1 MPQIFFICVICAIC
15 GYFRCKMPKIIIEF
29 KDVYKAFNGV
39 LVHNGINLSIS
50 EGEIMSLLGGSGS
63 GKSVLLKELIGLM
76 RPDKGDIV
84 VMGNHVTHMNE
95 EALIKLREH
104 VGMLFQGSA
113 LFDSLT
119 VFENIAYPLRE
130 HLQLTEKEIQKR
142 VAEKLL
148 LVGLSGIEN
157 KMPAELSGG
166 MKKRVGLAR
175 AIATEPD
182 IILYDEPTTG
192 LDPIT
197 AQRINELIIELQ
209 RKLGITTIV
218 VTHDLHCVKTVS
230 DRIAMLYEGKI
241 VAVGTWEEL
250 ATSNVPAVKDFLS
263 GNICL

>member
-1 MPQIFFICVICAIC
+1 MSKV
-15 GYFRCKMPKIIIEF
+15 IIEF
-29 KDVYKAFNGV
+29 KNVYKSFNGL
-39 LVHNGINLSIS
+39 LVHNGINLSIIG
-50 EGEIMSLLGGSGS
+50 GEIISLLGGSGS

-76 RPDKGDIV
+76 KPDKGDITV
-84 VMGNHVTHMNE
+84 LNQNVTQMNE
-95 EALIKLREH
+95 EALIALREH
-104 VGMLFQGSA
+104 IGMLFQGAA

-130 HLQLTEKEIQKR
+130 HLKLTEREIQER
-142 VAEKLL
+142 VAEKLHV
-148 LVGLSGIEN
+148 VGLSGIEE

-175 AIATEPD
+175 AIATEPK

-192 LDPIT
+192 LDPMT

-209 RKLGITTIV
+209 KKLGITTIV

-230 DRIAMLYEGKI
+230 DRIAMLHEGKI

-250 ATSNVPAVKDFLS
+250 VSSNIQVVKGFIS
-263 GNICL
+263 GNICV

>member
-1 MPQIFFICVICAIC
+1 
-15 GYFRCKMPKIIIEF
+15 
-29 KDVYKAFNGV
+29 
-39 LVHNGINLSIS
+39 
-50 EGEIMSLLGGSGS
+50 
-63 GKSVLLKELIGLM
+63 IGLM
-76 RPDKGDIV
+76 KPDRGNIIV
-84 VMGNHVTHMNE
+84 MDTNVTQLRE
-95 EALIKLREH
+95 DDLIKLREH

-119 VFENIAYPLRE
+119 VFENVAYPLRE
-130 HLQLTEKEIQKR
+130 HLKLTEEEIKER
-142 VAEKLL
+142 VAEKLK
-148 LVGLSGIEN
+148 LVGLSGIET

-197 AQRINELIIELQ
+197 AQRINELIIELR

-230 DRIAMLYEGKI
+230 DRIAMLYDGKI
-241 VAVGTWEEL
+241 LTVGTWEQL
-250 ATSNVPAVKDFLS
+250 ATSGLQAVKDFIS

>member
-1 MPQIFFICVICAIC
+1 
-15 GYFRCKMPKIIIEF
+15 
-29 KDVYKAFNGV
+29 VYKSFNG
-39 LVHNGINLSIS
+39 LIVHNGINLSIL
-50 EGEIMSLLGGSGS
+50 EGEIISLLGGSGS

-76 RPDKGDIV
+76 KPDRGNIIV
-84 VMGNHVTHMNE
+84 MDTNVTQLRE
-95 EALIKLREH
+95 DDLIKLREH

-119 VFENIAYPLRE
+119 VFENVAYPLRE
-130 HLQLTEKEIQKR
+130 HLKLTEEEIKER
-142 VAEKLL
+142 VAEKLK
-148 LVGLSGIEN
+148 LVGLSGIET

-197 AQRINELIIELQ
+197 AQRINELIIELR

-230 DRIAMLYEGKI
+230 DRIAMLYDGKI
-241 VAVGTWEEL
+241 LTVGTWEQL
-250 ATSNVPAVKDFLS
+250 ATSGLQAVKDFIS

>member
-1 MPQIFFICVICAIC
+1 MSNV
-15 GYFRCKMPKIIIEF
+15 IIEF
-29 KDVYKAFNGV
+29 KGVYKSFNGL
-39 LVHNGINLSIS
+39 LVHNGINLSIL
-50 EGEIMSLLGGSGS
+50 EGEIISLLGGSGS

-76 RPDKGDIV
+76 KPDEGDIIV
-84 VMGNHVTHMNE
+84 LDNNVTQMNE
-95 EALIKLREH
+95 EALIELREH
-104 VGMLFQGSA
+104 IGILFQGAA

-130 HLQLTEKEIQKR
+130 HLELTEKEIQER
-142 VAEKLL
+142 VAEKLQV
-148 LVGLSGIEN
+148 VGLSGIEE
-157 KMPAELSGG
+157 KMPDELSGG

-192 LDPIT
+192 LDPMT
-197 AQRINELIIELQ
+197 AQRINDLIIELQ

-230 DRIAMLYEGKI
+230 DRIAMLHEGKI

-250 ATSNVPAVKDFLS
+250 VSSNIQVVKDFI
-263 GNICL
+263 GGKYFM

>member
-1 MPQIFFICVICAIC
+1 MS
-15 GYFRCKMPKIIIEF
+15 KIIIEF
-29 KDVYKAFNGV
+29 KDVYKSFNG
-39 LVHNGINLSIS
+39 LIVHNGINLSIL
-50 EGEIMSLLGGSGS
+50 EGEIISLLGGSGS

-76 RPDKGDIV
+76 KPDRGNIIV
-84 VMGNHVTHMNE
+84 MDTNVTQLRE
-95 EALIKLREH
+95 DDLIKLREH

-119 VFENIAYPLRE
+119 VFENVAYPLRE
-130 HLQLTEKEIQKR
+130 HLKLTEEEIKER
-142 VAEKLL
+142 VAEKLK
-148 LVGLSGIEN
+148 LVGLSGIET

-197 AQRINELIIELQ
+197 AQRINELIIELR

-230 DRIAMLYEGKI
+230 DRIAMLYDGKI
-241 VAVGTWEEL
+241 LTVGTWEQL
-250 ATSNVPAVKDFLS
+250 ATSGLQAVKDFIS

>member
-1 MPQIFFICVICAIC
+1 MSN
-15 GYFRCKMPKIIIEF
+15 IIIEF
-29 KDVYKAFNGV
+29 KDVYKSFNG
-39 LVHNGINLSIS
+39 LFVHNGINLSIL
-50 EGEIMSLLGGSGS
+50 EGEIISLLGGSGS

-76 RPDKGDIV
+76 KPDKGDIILLD
-84 VMGNHVTHMNE
+84 NNVTQMNE
-95 EALIKLREH
+95 EALIELREH
-104 VGMLFQGSA
+104 IGMLFQGAA

-130 HLQLTEKEIQKR
+130 HLKLTEREIRER
-142 VAEKLL
+142 VAEKLQV
-148 LVGLSGIEN
+148 VGLSGIEE

-175 AIATEPD
+175 AIATEPE

-192 LDPIT
+192 LDPMT
-197 AQRINELIIELQ
+197 AQRINDLIIELQ

-230 DRIAMLYEGKI
+230 DRIAMLHEGKI

-250 ATSNVPAVKDFLS
+250 VTSNIQVVQDFI
-263 GNICL
+263 GGKYFM

>member
-1 MPQIFFICVICAIC
+1 MAECILMSKV
-15 GYFRCKMPKIIIEF
+15 IIEF
-29 KDVYKAFNGV
+29 NDVYKSFNGL
-39 LVHNGINLSIS
+39 LVHNGINLSIM
-50 EGEIMSLLGGSGS
+50 EGEIISLLGGSGS

-76 RPDKGDIV
+76 KPDKGNIV
-84 VMGNHVTHMNE
+84 VMGKNVMQMKE
-95 EALIKLREH
+95 DELIKLREH
-104 VGMLFQGSA
+104 VGMLFQGAA

-130 HLQLTEKEIQKR
+130 HLKLTEEEIKEC
-142 VAEKLL
+142 VAEKLK
-148 LVGLSGIEN
+148 LVGLGGIET
-157 KMPAELSGG
+157 KMPADLSGG

-197 AQRINELIIELQ
+197 AQRINELIIELR

-241 VAVGTWEEL
+241 LTVGTWEQL
-250 ATSNVPAVKDFLS
+250 ATSGLQAVKDFIS

>member
-1 MPQIFFICVICAIC
+1 MSGIV
-15 GYFRCKMPKIIIEF
+15 IEF
-29 KDVYKAFNGV
+29 RNVHKTFNGIV
-39 LVHNGINLSIS
+39 VHNGINLSIL
-50 EGEIMSLLGGSGS
+50 EGEILSLLGGSGS
-63 GKSVLLKELIGLM
+63 GKSVLLKEMIGLM

-84 VMGNHVTHMNE
+84 VLGKNVTRMGE
-95 EALIKLREH
+95 DDLIKLREH
-104 VGMLFQGSA
+104 VGMLFQGAA

-119 VFENIAYPLRE
+119 VYENVAYPLRE
-130 HLQLTEKEIQKR
+130 HLRLTEREIGER
-142 VAEKLL
+142 VAEKLQ
-148 LVGLSGIEN
+148 LVGLRGIEA
-157 KMPAELSGG
+157 KMPSELSGG

-197 AQRINELIIELQ
+197 AQRINALIIELQ

-241 VAVGTWEEL
+241 VATGAWEEL
-250 ATSNVPAVKDFLS
+250 KASSVQAVRDFLD
-263 GNICL
+263 GKYLG